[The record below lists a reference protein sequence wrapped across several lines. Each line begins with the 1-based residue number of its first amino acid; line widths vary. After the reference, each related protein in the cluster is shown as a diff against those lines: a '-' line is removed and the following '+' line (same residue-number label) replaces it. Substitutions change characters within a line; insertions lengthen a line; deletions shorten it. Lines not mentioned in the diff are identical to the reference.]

1 MPAHK
6 QTSVFFGVAFTVAGI
21 FLQPAFADDAPTT
34 TSRSNPE
41 IEKRI
46 SLLIENMTLEE
57 KLGQLTQQ
65 WGGESQ
71 DVNPGAKKQALD
83 DILGVVRAGI
93 AGSFLGAYGAEY
105 TNRIQKVAIE
115 ESKHHIPMLIGNDVI
130 HGFRT
135 IFPVPLAE
143 AATWDVGLVEQAERI
158 AAVEARAAGT
168 HWTFAPMVDVC
179 RDARWGR
186 IVETSGEDPFL
197 SAKMAAARVRGFQG
211 EGLNRNDAIL
221 ACAKHYIAYGAA
233 EGGRDY
239 NTVDLSEYALR
250 ETHLPSFAA
259 SVDAGVGSIMS
270 AFNEINGV
278 PASANDM
285 TLRGI
290 LRNELGFDGL
300 VVSDWSSITEMIN
313 HGYAADPADAAAKS
327 LAAGVDMDMC
337 SFSYRDTLK
346 KSVESGRVSIRLIDD
361 SVARILR
368 AKFVLGLF
376 DNPYAEPSLEKRV
389 TLSAEHRA
397 FARKVAAKSM
407 VLLKNDA
414 GLLPLSDSI
423 ESIAVI
429 GPLAKNQHDPLGT
442 WSLNGRDEDVVSVID
457 GLKQR
462 VGDKVLLQYAQ
473 GSDFLTGDDA
483 MRNEAVAAAK
493 DAKVALLFVGEA
505 ENMSGEAY
513 CRATID
519 LPAPQLELVKAVHA
533 TGTPTIVVLMT
544 GRPIVIPWIS
554 ENIQAIVEAWHPG
567 VECGNAVADV
577 LFGDENPAAR
587 LPVTWP
593 RHVGQIPLY
602 YNHKMT
608 GRPPAENNRY
618 TSKYIDIPWTPQY
631 PFGFGLSYTTF
642 AYANLTIEG
651 AASAPS
657 NPIKV
662 AVDVTNT
669 GSRDGDEVVQLY
681 IRDLVASRTR
691 PVRELKGFKRL
702 SIPKG
707 ETKQVTFE
715 LTRDHLSFY
724 GVDMKRIVEPGR
736 FQVFVGP
743 NCTTG
748 VEGEFEIK

>member
-1 MPAHK
+1 MSVSIQACILSAACMLGAGPAVE
-6 QTSVFFGVAFTVAGI
+6 QRSDSRGI
-21 FLQPAFADDAPTT
+21 ANPPGGIDA
-34 TSRSNPE
+34 RVE
-41 IEKRI
+41 
-46 SLLIENMTLEE
+46 SLMTGMTLDE

-71 DVNPGAKKQALD
+71 DVNPGAKTQALN
-83 DILGVVRAGI
+83 DILGVARAGLC
-93 AGSFLGAYGAEY
+93 GSFLGAYGAEY
-105 TNRIQKVAIE
+105 TNRIQKVAVE

-143 AATWDVGLVEQAERI
+143 AATWDVELVRHAEHI

-197 SAKMAAARVRGFQG
+197 SSRMAAARVRGFQG
-211 EGLNRNDAIL
+211 EGLDRNDAVL

-233 EGGRDY
+233 EAGRDY
-239 NTVDLSEYALR
+239 NTVDISEYTLR
-250 ETHLPSFAA
+250 EIHLPSFAA
-259 SVDAGVGSIMS
+259 SVHAGAGSLMS

-285 TLRGI
+285 TLRRI
-290 LRNELGFDGL
+290 LRDELGFDGF
-300 VVSDWSSITEMIN
+300 VVSDWTSITEMIN

-346 KSVESGRVSIRLIDD
+346 KSIESGRIPSRLVDE

-368 AKFVLGLF
+368 AKFMLGLF
-376 DNPYAEPSLEKRV
+376 DNPYADPALEKRV
-389 TLSAEHRA
+389 TLAPEHRA

-407 VLLKNDA
+407 VLLKNHA
-414 GLLPLSDSI
+414 GLLPINDRI

-442 WSLNGRDEDVVSVID
+442 WSLNGRDEDVVSVLD
-457 GLKQR
+457 GLTRR
-462 VGDKVLLQYAQ
+462 VGDKVELHYAK

-483 MRNEAVAAAK
+483 LREEAVIAAK
-493 DAKVALLFVGEA
+493 KAKVALLFVGEA
-505 ENMSGEAY
+505 EMMTGEGHS
-513 CRATID
+513 RAGID
-519 LPAPQLELVKAVHA
+519 LPMPQLELVKAVHA

-554 ENIQAIVEAWHPG
+554 ENVPAIVEAWHPG
-567 VECGNAVADV
+567 VECGHAVADV

-608 GRPPAENNRY
+608 GRPPVEDSRY
-618 TSKYIDIPWTPQY
+618 TSKYIDMPWTPLY

-642 AYANLTIEG
+642 AYANLKIEG
-651 AASAPS
+651 ADKAPS
-657 NPIKV
+657 MPILV
-662 AVDVTNT
+662 SIDVTNT
-669 GSRDGDEVVQLY
+669 GTRDGDEVVQLY

-691 PVRELKGFKRL
+691 PVRELRGFERV
-702 SIPKG
+702 SIGKG
-707 ETKQVTFE
+707 ETKHVTFE

-724 GVDMKRIVEPGR
+724 NVEMKRVVEPGR

-743 NCTTG
+743 NCAEG
-748 VEGEFEIK
+748 IQGEFEIR